1 MPSPFPGMDPYLEFD
16 ARWPDLHQR
25 FITYSSELL
34 QPQLEPKYIARI
46 DERIEMIP
54 FGRAFIPDVMVVE
67 PPSEL
72 SETKVAYGSLVADE
86 PQTISVLNEERR
98 VPFIQVVSV
107 ASGEV
112 ITLIEFLSPVNKT
125 GQGRDQY
132 FEKQD
137 GILDTPVNFI
147 EIDLLSRPT
156 TTYARLFDVS
166 SPQDWR
172 YMVSV
177 SRPAKR
183 TRVEV
188 YAIPLRERLPRC
200 KVPLL
205 PEDDDAVLDL
215 PTILARC
222 YQAGGYHM
230 LLDYNKPP
238 PVSLSKAEEEWMEAL
253 LKEKGFREA
262 PATK

>member
-112 ITLIEFLSPVNKT
+112 ITLIEFLGPGEQDWPGERPVLRGTGRNSGYASQLHRNRSPVEANHNLCT
-125 GQGRDQY
+125 
-132 FEKQD
+132 
-137 GILDTPVNFI
+137 FI
-147 EIDLLSRPT
+147 
-156 TTYARLFDVS
+156 
-166 SPQDWR
+166 
-172 YMVSV
+172 
-177 SRPAKR
+177 
-183 TRVEV
+183 
-188 YAIPLRERLPRC
+188 
-200 KVPLL
+200 
-205 PEDDDAVLDL
+205 
-215 PTILARC
+215 
-222 YQAGGYHM
+222 
-230 LLDYNKPP
+230 
-238 PVSLSKAEEEWMEAL
+238 
-253 LKEKGFREA
+253 
-262 PATK
+262 